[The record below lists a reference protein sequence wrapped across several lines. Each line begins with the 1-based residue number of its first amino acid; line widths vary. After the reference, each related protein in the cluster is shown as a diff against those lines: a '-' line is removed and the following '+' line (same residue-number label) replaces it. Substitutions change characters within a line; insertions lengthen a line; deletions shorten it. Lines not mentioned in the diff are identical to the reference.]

1 MQISDVDRDLMVT
14 ETNHRPDE
22 EIYDATDN
30 EIAPGLDMGPESE
43 YVAARP
49 FKYSLWIMIS
59 IIIVIAGLAIS
70 NGYAINNIN
79 TRLNKN
85 SLNMVDFQSN
95 LVYLIE
101 RTERRANEKICGLET
116 KIERLVKKYDQ
127 ITEQEGD
134 MLLLFKRLSDQY
146 NIMSQQLRDVNS
158 EPTADA
164 K

>member
-14 ETNHRPDE
+14 ETNYRPDE

-30 EIAPGLDMGPESE
+30 EIAPGLDMGPGAE

-59 IIIVIAGLAIS
+59 IIIVIAGIAIS
-70 NGYAINNIN
+70 NGHAINNIN
-79 TRLNKN
+79 MRLNKN

-134 MLLLFKRLSDQY
+134 TLLLFKRLSDQY

-158 EPTADA
+158 EPTDA